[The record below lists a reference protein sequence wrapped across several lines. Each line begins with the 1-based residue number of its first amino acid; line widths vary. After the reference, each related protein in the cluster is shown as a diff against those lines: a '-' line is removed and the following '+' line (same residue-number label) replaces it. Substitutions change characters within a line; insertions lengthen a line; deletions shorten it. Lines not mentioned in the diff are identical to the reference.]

1 MQAATLSRHADPD
14 GMTSSRPQVI
24 VHAPDGRGLRE
35 VSVGGETVGRAWS
48 PRDLRRVLRRAGV
61 PADIDLGHP
70 GQVRWRADPD
80 LWPDRPWWRR
90 AEACFMMLGLLVSA
104 AVLFRVGLSD
114 ALRALTFGGR
124 VMGVVFLTGALVETV
139 AAAAVLDQW
148 GKRATRY
155 AGQCVLLGVVIATGT
170 SLMFLILQWEG
181 GYHAGLFWLWVALVA
196 WAAWALWEVSRHKVW
211 RGIPHPKSFATGVAL
226 SALIGSASVA
236 YSAMYT
242 PYVAPPKVPFMVSFG
257 KPTLNAART
266 SLYVPA
272 HLTFRNEGSI
282 SIFVVGTQWS
292 ATIWPS
298 TFREKGTGLTRWRD
312 ELGDGWD
319 THRHEDFNAP
329 ARLLAAGQIT
339 SAGSR
344 LDPGDDFSKQAVI
357 EVPLKESGQGRVQLD
372 AAISFI
378 RADRC
383 KLANSYPQSIE
394 YSWDVDSADRKH
406 VWDAPPW
413 LANPGDDFFR
423 YRSRIYRSSTIMNM
437 TQAPDWAAMW
447 WVIPKWHEGRPF
459 APGDTI
465 PYMQVHI
472 ARDPDSQEVLSE
484 DEQEPYGMKTRSTS
498 VDQPVAL
505 FRRAAEK
512 P

>member
-1 MQAATLSRHADPD
+1 
-14 GMTSSRPQVI
+14 MTSSRSRVL
-24 VHAPDGRGLRE
+24 VRAPDSRGLRE
-35 VSVGGETVGRAWS
+35 VSVGAKTVGRAWS

-61 PADIDLGHP
+61 PADIDLGRS
-70 GQVRWRADPD
+70 GEVRWQADPD

-90 AEACFMMLGLLVSA
+90 AQAGLMGLGLLVSA

-124 VMGVVFLTGALVETV
+124 VMGVVFLVGALAETL
-139 AAAAVLDQW
+139 AAAAVFDYW

-155 AGQCVLLGVVIATGT
+155 AGQCVLLGVAIVTVT

-181 GYHAGLFWLWVALVA
+181 GYHAGLFWLWCALVA
-196 WAAWALWEVSRHKVW
+196 WSAWALWEMSRQKVW
-211 RGIPHPKSFATGVAL
+211 QSIPHPRSFAAGVAL
-226 SALIGSASVA
+226 SALIGAASVA

-242 PYVAPPKVPFMVSFG
+242 PYVAPPKVPFMAAFG

-272 HLTFRNEGSI
+272 RLTFRNEGSI

-292 ATIWPS
+292 ATLWPS
-298 TFREKGTGLTRWRD
+298 SFREKGTGRARWRD
-312 ELGDGWD
+312 ELGNGWN
-319 THRHEDFNAP
+319 TYRHEDFNAP
-329 ARLLAAGQIT
+329 ARMLAAGQIT
-339 SAGSR
+339 KAGDR
-344 LDPGDDFSKQAVI
+344 LDPGDDFSRQAVI
-357 EVPLKESGQGRVQLD
+357 EVPLDSGQGRVELS
-372 AAISFI
+372 ATISFI

-394 YSWDVDSADRKH
+394 YSWDVESSEKKH
-406 VWDAPPW
+406 LWDAPRW

-423 YRSRIYRSSTIMNM
+423 YRSRIYRSSAIMNM

-447 WVIPKWHEGRPF
+447 WVIPKWREGRLF

-472 ARDPDSQEVLSE
+472 SRDPDSQEVLNE
-484 DEQEPYGMKTRSTS
+484 DEQEPYGMKTRDTA

-505 FRRAAEK
+505 LRQAAEK

>member
-1 MQAATLSRHADPD
+1 
-14 GMTSSRPQVI
+14 MTPSGPQVI
-24 VHAPDGRGLRE
+24 VHGPDSRGLRE

-48 PRDLRRVLRRAGV
+48 RRDLRRVLRRAGV
-61 PADIDLGHP
+61 PADIDLDHP
-70 GQVRWRADPD
+70 GQVRWRSDPD
-80 LWPDRPWWRR
+80 LWPDRPWRR
-90 AEACFMMLGLLVSA
+90 RSQTCLMVLGLLVSA
-104 AVLFRVGLSD
+104 AVLFRVGLTD
-114 ALRALTFGGR
+114 TLGALTFGGR
-124 VMGVVFLTGALVETV
+124 VMGVVFLVGALVEVV
-139 AAAAVLDQW
+139 AAAAAFDHW

-155 AGQCVLLGVVIATGT
+155 AGQCVLLGVVVVTVT

-181 GYHAGLFWLWVALVA
+181 GHHAGLFWLWILLVA
-196 WAAWALWEVSRHKVW
+196 WSAWALWEVSRQKVW
-211 RGIPHPKSFATGVAL
+211 RGIPYPRSFATGVAL

-236 YSAMYT
+236 YSAMYI

-272 HLTFRNEGSI
+272 NFTFRNEGSV

-292 ATIWPS
+292 ATLWPS

-319 THRHEDFNAP
+319 TNTHEDFPSAS

-344 LDPGDDFSKQAVI
+344 LDPGDDASRQVI
-357 EVPLKESGQGRVQLD
+357 VEVPLAAEQGRVQLF
-372 AAISFI
+372 AGISFI

-383 KLANSYPQSIE
+383 KLANSYPQSVE

-413 LANPGDDFFR
+413 LADPGDEFFR
-423 YRSRIYRSSTIMNM
+423 YRSRIYRSSEIMNM

-447 WVIPKWHEGRPF
+447 WVIPKWREGRPF

-465 PYMQVHI
+465 PFMQVHI
-472 ARDPDSQEVLSE
+472 ARDPDSREVLSE
-484 DEQEPYGMKTRSTS
+484 DEQEPYGMKTESAS
-498 VDQPVAL
+498 VDQPIAL
-505 FRRAAEK
+505 LRRAAEK

>member
-1 MQAATLSRHADPD
+1 
-14 GMTSSRPQVI
+14 MTPSGPQVI
-24 VHAPDGRGLRE
+24 VHAPDRRGLRE
-35 VSVGGETVGRAWS
+35 VSVAGKTVGRAWS

-61 PADIDLGHP
+61 PAAIDLDHP

-90 AEACFMMLGLLVSA
+90 IQAGLMVLGLLVSA
-104 AVLFRVGLSD
+104 AVLFRVGLTD
-114 ALRALTFGGR
+114 TLGALTFGGR
-124 VMGVVFLTGALVETV
+124 VMGVVFLAAALAETV
-139 AAAAVLDQW
+139 AAAAALDHW

-155 AGQCVLLGVVIATGT
+155 AGQCVLLGVVIVAVT
-170 SLMFLILQWEG
+170 SLMFLILQWES
-181 GYHAGLFWLWVALVA
+181 GYHAGLFRLWVSLVA
-196 WAAWALWEVSRHKVW
+196 WSVWALWEVGRHKVW
-211 RGIPHPKSFATGVAL
+211 QGIPHPKGFATGVAL
-226 SALIGSASVA
+226 SALVGSASVA

-292 ATIWPS
+292 ATLWPS
-298 TFREKGTGLTRWRD
+298 AFRAKGTGLTRWRD

-357 EVPLKESGQGRVQLD
+357 EVPLKDVGQGRVELG
-372 AAISFI
+372 ATVSFI

-406 VWDAPPW
+406 VWDAPSW
-413 LANPGDDFFR
+413 LADPGDDFFR
-423 YRSRIYRSSTIMNM
+423 YRSRIYRSSAIMNM

-447 WVIPKWHEGRPF
+447 WVIPTWREGKPF

-505 FRRAAEK
+505 LRRAAEK

>member
-1 MQAATLSRHADPD
+1 MA
-14 GMTSSRPQVI
+14 SSGPQVI
-24 VHAPDGRGLRE
+24 VHAPDHRGLRE
-35 VSVGGETVGRAWS
+35 VSVAGRSAGRAWS

-80 LWPDRPWWRR
+80 LWPDRPWRRR
-90 AEACFMMLGLLVSA
+90 AQACLMMLGLLVSG
-104 AVLFRVGLSD
+104 AVLFRVGLTD
-114 ALRALTFGGR
+114 TLGALTFGGR
-124 VMGVVFLTGALVETV
+124 VMGVVFLLAALVEAV
-139 AAAAVLDQW
+139 AAVAVLDHW

-155 AGQCVLLGVVIATGT
+155 AGQCVLLGVVVVAVT

-181 GYHAGLFWLWVALVA
+181 GYRAGFFALWVALVA
-196 WAAWALWEVSRHKVW
+196 WSGWALWEVSRQKVW
-211 RGIPHPKSFATGVAL
+211 QGVPHPKGFATGVAL

-242 PYVAPPKVPFMVSFG
+242 PYVAPPKVPFMVAFG

-266 SLYVPA
+266 ILYVPA

-292 ATIWPS
+292 ATMWPS
-298 TFREKGTGLTRWRD
+298 AFREKGTGLARWRD

-319 THRHEDFNAP
+319 TYRHEDFNAP
-329 ARLLAAGQIT
+329 VRLLAAGQIT

-357 EVPLKESGQGRVQLD
+357 EVPLKDAEQGRVELE
-372 AAISFI
+372 ATVSFI

-383 KLANSYPQSIE
+383 KLANSYPHSIE

-406 VWDAPPW
+406 VRDAPRW

-423 YRSRIYRSSTIMNM
+423 YRSRIYRSSAVMNM

-447 WVIPKWHEGRPF
+447 WVIPKWRAGKLF
-459 APGDTI
+459 APGETV

-472 ARDPDSQEVLSE
+472 ARDPDSREVLSE
-484 DEQEPYGMKTRSTS
+484 DEQEPYGMKTRSTW

-505 FRRAAEK
+505 LRRAAEK